1 MCVRLLQCCRERLLQ
16 LDQTLA
22 VEAEE
27 IELGRGEGV
36 II

>member
-1 MCVRLLQCCRERLLQ
+1 MCVRVNQCARERLLQ

-36 II
+36 IT